1 MTDHRGVEHY
11 RAMLFP
17 YADATE
23 ISGLSTEGIYVLGD
37 DKSIKWVKNHVHRS
51 KQLEQYTAAYEAR
64 IKVLEAENARLQNGK

>member
-37 DKSIKWVKNHVHRS
+37 KKSIAWVKNHVHRS
-51 KQLEQYTAAYEAR
+51 KQLEQYHRAYEQR
-64 IKVLEAENARLQNGK
+64 LQVLEAEIARLQNGK

>member
-1 MTDHRGVEHY
+1 MPERTIREY

-37 DKSIKWVKNHVHRS
+37 KKSITWVKNHVHRS
-51 KQLEQYTAAYEAR
+51 KQLEQYTAAYEQR
-64 IKVLEAENARLQNGK
+64 VKVLEAEIARLQNGK